1 MNLWRKFVSNLN
13 RRVESK
19 TDRKPRP
26 GRARLGSLVEQLE
39 TRAMLSQVN
48 LGPTIVIPPPRLIGP
63 AVVLSTRAPVVNV
76 HTSVPAR
83 AADHIGALD
92 VTQGGGQIGVQ
103 LVSRLDVTEGGGQ
116 IGVQLVDR
124 LGSRLST

>member
-1 MNLWRKFVSNLN
+1 MNLWRKVLSDLSRHF
-13 RRVESK
+13 ESK
-19 TDRKPRP
+19 RERKPRP

-39 TRAMLSQVN
+39 VRAMLSQVN
-48 LGPTIVIPPPRLIGP
+48 LGPTIVVPPRLIGP
-63 AVVLSTRAPVVNV
+63 AVIFSTRAPVINV
-76 HTSVPAR
+76 HTSVPAG

-92 VTQGGGQIGVQ
+92 VTEGGGQIGVQ